1 MKFTLF
7 LTLVLFASPLFAG
20 IKRDSNDDPAKLE
33 SVQQLETTAR
43 AMRTRLTILSEE
55 LLMMRRTFEIADPD
69 PEKMSVL
76 RPKQGRLQEANRYLQ
91 RKGDYLREKE
101 AYSGVEERLRV
112 TQVSP

>member
-1 MKFTLF
+1 MKFALA

-20 IKRDSNDDPAKLE
+20 IKRDSNNDPAKQE

-55 LLMMRRTFEIADPD
+55 LLKMRQVFEIEDPD
-69 PEKMSVL
+69 PERMTPL

-101 AYSGVEERLRV
+101 AFSGVEERLRAR
-112 TQVSP
+112 